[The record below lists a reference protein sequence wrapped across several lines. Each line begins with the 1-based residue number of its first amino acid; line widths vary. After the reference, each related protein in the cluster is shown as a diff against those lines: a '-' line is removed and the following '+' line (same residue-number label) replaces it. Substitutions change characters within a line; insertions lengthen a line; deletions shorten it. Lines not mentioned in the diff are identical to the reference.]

1 MCLVLLS
8 SSSRSFPMS
17 ATQKDQLGDYSS
29 PRPVSPWYLTEN
41 RLAVFSENP
50 WGTETMIP
58 STSPDDTTSCY
69 GFSAPEA
76 YHVCREDPSPH
87 FLTWPLR
94 PQTAL
99 LVSAYGKSF
108 FSFFLIAHGPQMRI
122 RKLSSQR
129 CPIPHN
135 CSPNANQF
143 LHISDYQ
150 FPSSLITTQTL
161 KFSLGSAGTL

>member
-8 SSSRSFPMS
+8 SSSRSFSMS

-29 PRPVSPWYLTEN
+29 PMPASPRYLTGH
-41 RLAVFSENP
+41 RLAVSSENP
-50 WGTETMIP
+50 RGTETTMP
-58 STSPDDTTSCY
+58 STSPDDTA
-69 GFSAPEA
+69 SAAASVHQKHAMSAEG
-76 YHVCREDPSPH
+76 PSPH
-87 FLTWPLR
+87 LLTWPLG

-108 FSFFLIAHGPQMRI
+108 FSFFLITHGPQMRI

>member
-1 MCLVLLS
+1 MSCASFIFIQIFFDVCYPKRSTWGLQLAHACVSVIPHWEQVGCVLWGPP
-8 SSSRSFPMS
+8 RYW
-17 ATQKDQLGDYSS
+17 DYDAINKSQ
-29 PRPVSPWYLTEN
+29 WHN
-41 RLAVFSENP
+41 F
-50 WGTETMIP
+50 
-58 STSPDDTTSCY
+58 CY
-69 GFSAPEA
+69 GFSAPETC
-76 YHVCREDPSPH
+76 HVCREGPSPH
-87 FLTWPLR
+87 LLTWPLG

-99 LVSAYGKSF
+99 LVSAYGKSC
-108 FSFFLIAHGPQMRI
+108 FSFFLITHGPQMRI

-150 FPSSLITTQTL
+150 FLSSLITTQTL